1 MEKKKEKSTRVATLS
16 INRIDFPL
24 QIRRWTTIPRNEM
37 DFSRAVRARF
47 RDNHFFFSF
56 SFFFSLF
63 IVISLSE
70 SFFFFIILFLPSL
83 LFSLSLSLIFFI
95 KFEKFPR
102 PHSFLINH
110 TTWKIE
116 AFNFYFVHYMHSP
129 IYFSIYAEFTIRDV
143 PIEIYIRDTRFRIFY
158 EKLFLCSMVRIFF
171 FVCVLY
177 YRDYYFQTN
186 FCNFFFNL
194 RLCKM
199 YDK

>member
-1 MEKKKEKSTRVATLS
+1 MIFHCRFVGEQRSRGMKWIFRVQCAP
-16 INRIDFPL
+16 DFA
-24 QIRRWTTIPRNEM
+24 IIT
-37 DFSRAVRARF
+37 
-47 RDNHFFFSF
+47 FFFPF
-56 SFFFSLF
+56 PFFFRFS
-63 IVISLSE
+63 SLSLYLNP
-70 SFFFFIILFLPSL
+70 FFFFIILFLPSL
-83 LFSLSLSLIFFI
+83 PFSLSLSLIFFI

-143 PIEIYIRDTRFRIFY
+143 PIEIYMRDTRFRIFY

-171 FVCVLY
+171 FSFVYCIIGIIIS
-177 YRDYYFQTN
+177 RQI